1 MSACVSGGA
10 PAVMTSVTIAVNG
23 GTGSGSRRAVRW
35 AAENLMPK
43 ADRFVLVHVIPA
55 ITSIPTPSGDCIPVT
70 ELDENVVR
78 LYVQDV
84 KLKTEEIFIP
94 YRKLC
99 KTRKVETLV
108 LEGDNPA
115 TALLSYVSEAG
126 INILVLGSCSMNC
139 IMRKI
144 KGPGV
149 PTTVMRCMQSS
160 CDVYIV
166 SRQGIISKS
175 ANSAS
180 TSETRSGIRMLPQKG
195 SGEGSTG
202 INAQSA
208 GICTYSVE
216 TRVRKTFWTSTM
228 SESVVQSEVEQLRLE
243 LQATVSM
250 YERACEELV
259 HAQNKVQLLSKEC
272 HEEARRVDAAL
283 DRKETLSKI
292 AAEEKAKHLQ
302 ALKEVEDA
310 KDLLVKE
317 TYGRE
322 VAELNARKE
331 SSEKQQII
339 DALIS
344 SDLRYR
350 RYSREELEAATDFF
364 SENNVIGEGGYGK
377 VYKCNLDHTPV
388 AVKVLWPDAINKK
401 DEFLKEVEVLSQIRH
416 PHMVLLLGACP
427 ESGCLVYEYLVNG
440 SLEDYIFH
448 RNGKPS
454 LPWFVRFRIVF
465 EVACGLAFLH
475 NSKPE
480 PIVHRDL
487 KPGNILLDRN
497 YVSKIGDVGLAK
509 LISDVVPDNITEY
522 RNSILAGTLHYMDP
536 EYQRTGTIRPKSD
549 LYAFGVIILQL
560 LTARHPNRLLL
571 KVENALINGSFADI
585 LDNSVTDWPLAEVEE
600 LARIAVKCSNLRCR
614 DRPDLDNEV
623 LPVLKRLKDVA
634 DACVKSEKDNIYA
647 PSHFFCPILQDVME
661 DPYIAAD
668 GFTYEHR
675 AIKAWQ
681 EKHNVSPV
689 TKLRFRHSMII
700 PNNTIRSAIQQW
712 KSA

>member
-1 MSACVSGGA
+1 
-10 PAVMTSVTIAVNG
+10 
-23 GTGSGSRRAVRW
+23 
-35 AAENLMPK
+35 
-43 ADRFVLVHVIPA
+43 
-55 ITSIPTPSGDCIPVT
+55 
-70 ELDENVVR
+70 
-78 LYVQDV
+78 
-84 KLKTEEIFIP
+84 
-94 YRKLC
+94 
-99 KTRKVETLV
+99 
-108 LEGDNPA
+108 
-115 TALLSYVSEAG
+115 
-126 INILVLGSCSMNC
+126 
-139 IMRKI
+139 
-144 KGPGV
+144 
-149 PTTVMRCMQSS
+149 
-160 CDVYIV
+160 
-166 SRQGIISKS
+166 
-175 ANSAS
+175 
-180 TSETRSGIRMLPQKG
+180 
-195 SGEGSTG
+195 
-202 INAQSA
+202 
-208 GICTYSVE
+208 
-216 TRVRKTFWTSTM
+216 
-228 SESVVQSEVEQLRLE
+228 
-243 LQATVSM
+243 M

-427 ESGCLVYEYLVNG
+427 E
-440 SLEDYIFH
+440 
-448 RNGKPS
+448 
-454 LPWFVRFRIVF
+454 
-465 EVACGLAFLH
+465 
-475 NSKPE
+475 
-480 PIVHRDL
+480 
-487 KPGNILLDRN
+487 
-497 YVSKIGDVGLAK
+497 
-509 LISDVVPDNITEY
+509 
-522 RNSILAGTLHYMDP
+522 
-536 EYQRTGTIRPKSD
+536 
-549 LYAFGVIILQL
+549 
-560 LTARHPNRLLL
+560 RL
-571 KVENALINGSFADI
+571 

-634 DACVKSEKDNIYA
+634 ELALRKTEKDNIYA

-681 EKHNVSPV
+681 EKETQRITSD
-689 TKLRFRHSMII
+689 K
-700 PNNTIRSAIQQW
+700 A
-712 KSA
+712 